1 MPSRCSHSVPSPG
14 ALTGCPPAEVPSPS
28 TLSAGCSDCTGHLGG
43 CSHCKGLGGCS
54 DCEGLGGCSD
64 CGLEGCEGTWDC
76 GDGVVVAVSSAGE
89 PGEPSVNAPA
99 TGCEHAASS
108 SSLSRRCLVVLCTAV
123 LTPPLGSGVRG
134 SSEARE
140 GATVGGLGHCS
151 EAGGRQGLCL
161 QSSRRGTTIGR
172 TLGRTPRQNTG
183 QNI

>member
-1 MPSRCSHSVPSPG
+1 MTVRGVWRAAATVRACG
-14 ALTGCPPAEVPSPS
+14 AAATVRGIWGAAATVRVWGAAATVRAWEAAATVAWKAVRAPETAATVRPRRRRRI
-28 TLSAGCSDCTGHLGG
+28 
-43 CSHCKGLGGCS
+43 
-54 DCEGLGGCSD
+54 
-64 CGLEGCEGTWDC
+64 
-76 GDGVVVAVSSAGE
+76 VVVAVSSAGE